1 MAEKLLQLDST
12 AKAVFKCGKREI
24 TEASGLSRRVRRNM
38 VFVGG
43 CMLVDLFGCPETRAA
58 CIAVA
63 LAVAVPSVTVA
74 VESDPL
80 ELVAAAVGAAF
91 PAPSGERYQLISV
104 ISCGEK
110 LAALD
115 ALKHLT
121 V

>member
-1 MAEKLLQLDST
+1 
-12 AKAVFKCGKREI
+12 
-24 TEASGLSRRVRRNM
+24 M

-58 CIAVA
+58 CIAGA

-80 ELVAAAVGAAF
+80 ELVAAAVRAV
-91 PAPSGERYQLISV
+91 PIPSGERYQLIGV
-104 ISCGEK
+104 TPCGEE